1 MDDQLEPNKE
11 HARRNELKDML
22 DDDSMPDP
30 PANKQNTRMPLAA
43 GFSIQGDVKPTQLTA
58 EMHPTIAKVQDMGK
72 MADLVGFAEYIVRRE
87 KCDTQVFFQTEVG
100 VIRLQAIAISGEP
113 ATAPPDSLIFV
124 VVDPERLSFTPKIGM
139 ALRMSRKETSGF
151 VEVICLSPPVKL
163 TVGLGIDLMCFVR
176 QAPAM
181 EKNGKVETDGN
192 VVSVVSGR
200 PATRIDPKTGEPIT
214 DNEIPADIKK
224 AAKHFEPR
232 LTADT

>member
-22 DDDSMPDP
+22 DDDWKLGTIEA
-30 PANKQNTRMPLAA
+30 PAPRMPLAA
-43 GFSIQGDVKPTQLTA
+43 GFSLHGDVKPTPLSA
-58 EMHPTIAKVQDMGK
+58 EMHPTITKVQEMGK

-87 KCDTQVFFQTEVG
+87 RCDTQVFFQTEVG

-113 ATAPPDSLIFV
+113 ATVPLDSLIFV

-139 ALRMSRKETSGF
+139 SLRMSRKETTGF
-151 VEVICLSPPVKL
+151 VDVICLSPPVKL

-181 EKNGKVETDGN
+181 EKNGKVETDGSI
-192 VVSVVSGR
+192 VSVVSDR
-200 PATRIDPKTGEPIT
+200 PATRIDRATGEPVADDET
-214 DNEIPADIKK
+214 PADIKK

-232 LTADT
+232 LNADT

>member
-1 MDDQLEPNKE
+1 
-11 HARRNELKDML
+11 ML
-22 DDDSMPDP
+22 DSDSTPELPSQQQHDTAQLA
-30 PANKQNTRMPLAA
+30 PALGG
-43 GFSIQGDVKPTQLTA
+43 GFKPQPQIA
-58 EMHPTIAKVQDMGK
+58 ELHPTIAKVQELGK
-72 MADLVGFAEYIVRRE
+72 MADLVGFAEYILRRD

-113 ATAPPDSLIFV
+113 ATAALDSLIFV

-139 ALRMSRKETSGF
+139 SLRMSRKETAGF
-151 VEVICLSPPVKL
+151 VDVICLSPPVKL

-181 EKNGKVETDGN
+181 EKNGKVETDGH
-192 VVSVVSGR
+192 VVSVISGR
-200 PATRIDPKTGEPIT
+200 PATRIDRVTGEPIAE
-214 DNEIPADIKK
+214 DDDEIPADIKK

>member
-11 HARRNELKDML
+11 HTRRNQLKDML
-22 DDDSMPDP
+22 DNDYAPEVPIPRQHEPARLAAALNGDFKPQP
-30 PANKQNTRMPLAA
+30 PA
-43 GFSIQGDVKPTQLTA
+43 A
-58 EMHPTIAKVQDMGK
+58 ELHPTITKVQELGK
-72 MADLVGFAEYIVRRE
+72 MADLVGFAEYIVRRD

-113 ATAPPDSLIFV
+113 ATAPLDSLIFV
-124 VVDPERLSFTPKIGM
+124 VVDPDRLSFTPKIGM
-139 ALRMSRKETSGF
+139 SLRMSRKETTGF
-151 VEVICLSPPVKL
+151 VDVICLSPPVKL

-192 VVSVVSGR
+192 VVSVVSDR
-200 PATRIDPKTGEPIT
+200 PATRIDRATGEPVADDET
-214 DNEIPADIKK
+214 PADIKK

-232 LTADT
+232 LNADT

>member
-11 HARRNELKDML
+11 HTRRNQLKDML
-22 DDDSMPDP
+22 DSDYAPEAPILRQHEPARLAGTDKSNP
-30 PANKQNTRMPLAA
+30 PQFVEL
-43 GFSIQGDVKPTQLTA
+43 
-58 EMHPTIAKVQDMGK
+58 HPTITKVQELGK
-72 MADLVGFAEYIVRRE
+72 MADLVGFAEYIVRRD

-113 ATAPPDSLIFV
+113 ATAPLDSLIFV

-139 ALRMSRKETSGF
+139 SLRMSRKETTGF
-151 VEVICLSPPVKL
+151 VDVICLSPPVKL

-200 PATRIDPKTGEPIT
+200 PATRIDRTTGEPVADDET
-214 DNEIPADIKK
+214 PADIKK